1 MTSND
6 QQQVQWHRLHKITPL
21 LNAWK
26 VAAGLFAVFVWQS
39 YENIRDID
47 LPVATLLLILAGVIV
62 LGALLG
68 LGFSAL
74 AWSRTKYG
82 ISDESVFLHS
92 GVIFRQQRHVRL
104 DRLQTVDVTQ
114 PLLARLAGFAALKI
128 ESAGGA
134 GSNLTLAYL
143 KEDDA
148 QRLRNAL
155 LARAAGVHV
164 GSAPA
169 AAGAGAAEVA
179 GGPEPAA
186 IPEAPERH
194 VATLT
199 AGRLIGSLALS
210 GGLVGILV
218 AMVALVVVTIRTG
231 NVGTIFAMGAPLLG
245 GATYFWGRFA
255 GEFNFRV
262 ATSPDGIRVRQGLLE
277 TKARTVP
284 PGRVQAVHLAQSP
297 LWRFKGWWRITVNIA
312 GYGQE
317 ETTGSVLYPV
327 ATESEAAY
335 LLSLVHRD
343 FGDPRPLEVLHAGLV
358 GTESDEGFGHTP
370 RRARWL
376 DPLTWR
382 RTGVRLTETATLL
395 RTGRYWRTLTLV
407 PHERVQSLGLEQGP
421 IERRLDLVTVAVHST
436 PGQIVPRAHHQDA
449 EAMRTLLA
457 ELAERARH
465 ARHNAG
471 PERWMSTRAP
481 RAASESDP
489 RSAFAG
495 VLPASPRVDT
505 PAQR

>member
-1 MTSND
+1 MTAHD
-6 QQQVQWHRLHKITPL
+6 EDQVQWHRLHKITPL

-39 YENIRDID
+39 YDNLRDID
-47 LPVATLLLILAGVIV
+47 LPMATLLLILAGVIV

-68 LGFSAL
+68 LGLSAL

-92 GVIFRQQRHVRL
+92 GVLFRQQRHVRL

-148 QRLRNAL
+148 QQLRNAL
-155 LARAAGVHV
+155 LARAAGVRP
-164 GSAPA
+164 GASA
-169 AAGAGAAEVA
+169 AASATPGAPEQTSGAG
-179 GGPEPAA
+179 PAA
-186 IPEAPERH
+186 IPEAPEQH
-194 VATLT
+194 VFTLT

-210 GGLVGILV
+210 GGIVGILV
-218 AMVALVVVTIRTG
+218 LTAGLVTLAIKSG
-231 NVGTIFAMGAPLLG
+231 NVGSVFAMGAPLLG
-245 GATYFWGRFA
+245 GAAYFWGRFA

-284 PGRVQAVHLAQSP
+284 PGRVQAVRLAQSP

-317 ETTGSVLYPV
+317 ETTGTVLYPV

-343 FGDPRPLEVLHAGLV
+343 FGDPRPLEVLHAGLAGS
-358 GTESDEGFGHTP
+358 GTDEGFEHTP

-382 RTGVRLTETATLL
+382 NTGVRLTETAILL
-395 RTGRYWRTLTLV
+395 RSGRFWRTLTLV
-407 PHERVQSLGLEQGP
+407 PHERVQSVGMEQGP
-421 IERRLDLVTVAVHST
+421 IERRLNLLSLAVHST
-436 PGQIVPRAHHQDA
+436 PGQIVPRVHHQDA
-449 EAMRTLLA
+449 DTMSDLLA
-457 ELAERARH
+457 QLTERARQ
-465 ARHNAG
+465 ARQNAG
-471 PERWMSTRAP
+471 PERWMAG
-481 RAASESDP
+481 RAADAAPDP
-489 RSAFAG
+489 RPAFAG
-495 VLPASPRVDT
+495 VLPASPRLPDASDET
-505 PAQR
+505 